1 MKIKYENLSSKYK
14 AAYAIIKD
22 LENKLES
29 SERSV
34 EQLNE
39 SLGSKNSVIDD
50 YDHDID
56 VWKRDLHEIH
66 SAHLSLQQKVETL
79 QTSTTFIL
87 EEPSST
93 DLDFNSNYSSGAF
106 EGTISC
112 TICECELEDYAP
124 EYYCGRK
131 ISPTCDQCKINA
143 NLNIGSSYPDP
154 FSSFPAEGM
163 PSTLVGHWIPFGMG
177 FNNSFSSI
185 HSLRTHYVRV
195 PNPGSRFLS
204 TEEVILEMEMM
215 MSRKSQEYGC
225 RQS

>member
-1 MKIKYENLSSKYK
+1 MDQTHNSDDKMAADVFEMILCQIQHSNLNYQIQISPFSAMISLKKSFAKYKKGTSVNKASSFDVYLGSERHKKLLYNNALESELNGMKIKYENLSSKYK
-14 AAYAIIKD
+14 AANAIIKD

-50 YDHDID
+50 YEHDID

-79 QTSTTFIL
+79 QTLTTFIL

-112 TICECELEDYAP
+112 TIFECKLEDCAP

-131 ISPTCDQCKINA
+131 HVISVK
-143 NLNIGSSYPDP
+143 
-154 FSSFPAEGM
+154 
-163 PSTLVGHWIPFGMG
+163 STLI
-177 FNNSFSSI
+177 
-185 HSLRTHYVRV
+185 
-195 PNPGSRFLS
+195 
-204 TEEVILEMEMM
+204 
-215 MSRKSQEYGC
+215 
-225 RQS
+225 